1 VRIALWLGFA
11 LLVPAAGSVAAPGLK
26 PAPPKPSPL
35 VGDWEPVPDA
45 APAKPAGGPRLTVT
59 FTPDGKLKY
68 DDGRSDPEW
77 GWYKADADTDPP
89 RIDFATR
96 AVAAR
101 PNTRK
106 PYLGIYRLDGDVL
119 TICCAEGDRPT
130 AFEVPAGSKVMRFS
144 YRRVKKD

>member
-1 VRIALWLGFA
+1 VRVALWLGFA

-26 PAPPKPSPL
+26 PAPAKPSPL
-35 VGDWEPVPDA
+35 VGVWEPVPDGG
-45 APAKPAGGPRLTVT
+45 PPGPAGLTVT
-59 FTPDGKLKY
+59 FTADGRLKY
-68 DDGRSDPEW
+68 DDGRADPEW
-77 GWYKADADTDPP
+77 GWYTADAGTDPP

-106 PYLGIYRLDGDVL
+106 PYLGIYRLDGDAL
-119 TICCAEGDRPT
+119 TICCAEGDRPA
-130 AFEVPAGSKVMRFS
+130 AFEVPAGSKAMRLS